1 LTLEFASFQCSL
13 ASASASLNPAY
24 AGAQRLRLFTIGA
37 GTIFFFAAQAGWKCP
52 AGSTPGQDNT
62 GQAKPSGFDNDLFKV
77 EYFHDIQPPTDTQDF
92 VEGLLITSTM
102 CVIYGESN
110 SGKTF
115 FATDLFLHV
124 ACGWAWNGREVERG
138 AVIYCAL
145 EGAHG
150 IRNRV
155 VAFREEH
162 GLGSHE
168 IPFAV
173 IPVTMDLL
181 KPDADVSKLI
191 ATIKH
196 EAAKL
201 SLPVRAVVLDT
212 LSRAMAGGNE
222 NAPDDMGAL
231 VTNGTRIQQETGAMV
246 CWVHHSG
253 KDQARGAR
261 GHSLLRAATDTEI
274 EVIDNGALDVS

>member
-1 LTLEFASFQCSL
+1 MAKE
-13 ASASASLNPAY
+13 
-24 AGAQRLRLFTIGA
+24 
-37 GTIFFFAAQAGWKCP
+37 AAQKQ
-52 AGSTPGQDNT
+52 S
-62 GQAKPSGFDNDLFKV
+62 QAKPSAFDNDLFNV
-77 EYFHDIQPPTDTQDF
+77 EYSHDIPPPTDTQDF

-181 KPDADVSKLI
+181 KPDADVSRLI

-201 SLPVRAVVLDT
+201 QPHRAGSCARYALSCHGRRQRKRYGVLGSPFREGSGSRGSWSLTSSCCYRH
-212 LSRAMAGGNE
+212 RN
-222 NAPDDMGAL
+222 
-231 VTNGTRIQQETGAMV
+231 
-246 CWVHHSG
+246 
-253 KDQARGAR
+253 
-261 GHSLLRAATDTEI
+261 
-274 EVIDNGALDVS
+274 